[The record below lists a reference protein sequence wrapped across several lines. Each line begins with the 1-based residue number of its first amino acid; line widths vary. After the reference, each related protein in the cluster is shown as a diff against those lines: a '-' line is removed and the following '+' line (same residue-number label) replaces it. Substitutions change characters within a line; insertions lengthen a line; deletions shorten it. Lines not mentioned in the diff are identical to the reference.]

1 MMTQQGGIV
10 QETVYFDKNPPKA
23 GIKGIV
29 KGLRF
34 LLCPTWKYG
43 RLFLISSLILSV
55 IQPLTSI
62 ITIIFQ
68 KKIIDTIAEKS
79 SLSAIAGTIAAF
91 AVVLILLPLIS
102 HFWTALYR
110 ERKQNEIN
118 SAINKEIYQKSIS
131 TDFRF
136 FDDPEFFNSF
146 TWTVSQYSTQSE
158 AAHNILLS
166 FAAALFGITALTAV
180 MIENDALII
189 LFTVIALFATN
200 RLKLRL
206 SKVNYKKMNEML
218 DPQRKKDYIHRTMY
232 QKEYI
237 AGLKS
242 TKASDILMEKYDDA
256 VSAVNG
262 VIKRFMYKRCLIDS
276 LIEIINSLLYFIIV
290 TFLGYRIVTGKLS
303 IGSFTAM
310 LTASSVLRTYLG
322 NFVDITN
329 KSQEA
334 VVFAQ
339 KIRSFFELESAIENH
354 HESGINVPEGPMD
367 IELKNVSF
375 RYANSQFAMKNLNMK
390 IRSGSKI
397 AIVGE
402 NGTGKTTLVKLLL
415 RLYDVENGEILV
427 NNVPIKQYK
436 VKELRQNI
444 GIAFQD
450 APMYALSVADNM
462 AIYNKADNSFIYRIF
477 EIFGLDKVLKKS
489 NSNLDSDI
497 TREFDKNGLVLSGGE
512 KQKLAL
518 ARLFTKNF
526 GLFILDEPTSALDP
540 LAEYELNKII
550 FNRSSETTTIMVSHR
565 LSTIRDAD
573 CIYLFKDG
581 EISESGTHDKLMQL
595 HGKYYE
601 MFTKQAENYIDKPEE
616 AINESDIN
624 SALAPMFYGMQGIT
638 QIPHI
643 Q

>member
-1 MMTQQGGIV
+1 MT
-10 QETVYFDKNPPKA
+10 
-23 GIKGIV
+23 
-29 KGLRF
+29 
-34 LLCPTWKYG
+34 
-43 RLFLISSLILSV
+43 
-55 IQPLTSI
+55 IQ
-62 ITIIFQ
+62 
-68 KKIIDTIAEKS
+68 
-79 SLSAIAGTIAAF
+79 
-91 AVVLILLPLIS
+91 
-102 HFWTALYR
+102 
-110 ERKQNEIN
+110 
-118 SAINKEIYQKSIS
+118 
-131 TDFRF
+131 
-136 FDDPEFFNSF
+136 
-146 TWTVSQYSTQSE
+146 
-158 AAHNILLS
+158 
-166 FAAALFGITALTAV
+166 
-180 MIENDALII
+180 
-189 LFTVIALFATN
+189 
-200 RLKLRL
+200 
-206 SKVNYKKMNEML
+206 
-218 DPQRKKDYIHRTMY
+218 
-232 QKEYI
+232 
-237 AGLKS
+237 
-242 TKASDILMEKYDDA
+242 
-256 VSAVNG
+256 
-262 VIKRFMYKRCLIDS
+262 
-276 LIEIINSLLYFIIV
+276 
-290 TFLGYRIVTGKLS
+290 
-303 IGSFTAM
+303 
-310 LTASSVLRTYLG
+310 
-322 NFVDITN
+322 
-329 KSQEA
+329 
-334 VVFAQ
+334 
-339 KIRSFFELESAIENH
+339 
-354 HESGINVPEGPMD
+354 
-367 IELKNVSF
+367 
-375 RYANSQFAMKNLNMK
+375 
-390 IRSGSKI
+390 
-397 AIVGE
+397 VGE

-462 AIYNKADNSFIYRIF
+462 AIYNKADNSLIYRIF